1 MKSSNKILLFLSVL
15 IFMNSINAFAYKDGI
30 HFYLTY
36 SLAYWCGLDDYSF
49 DEESTEAYAIAWAN
63 ATTDDVSETDPGVR
77 PDQWFDSSRPEIR
90 RRFHFPVNH
99 FGEVVSRGSDSAY
112 RNVQY
117 AIGLNRR
124 RSSEIFAF
132 GIGIHTLQDSWSH
145 EGYGPEVGHA
155 WTTEPDYPHSDPN
168 RAVEMAE
175 ASWQMLDRWMLK
187 SHHKHCKIQFQEV
200 ASLVK
205 TWSQTYLGNTESLN
219 EAWKKNAEAVAQ
231 KPVPRYLK
239 SNDERWLE
247 QFLLSAKKLWPESTS
262 VLEMKF
268 YQEF

>member
-1 MKSSNKILLFLSVL
+1 MKSSLKILLFLSVL
-15 IFMNSINAFAYKDGI
+15 ILTNSINAFAYKDGI

-36 SLAYWCGLDDYSF
+36 SLAYWCGLDEYPF
-49 DEESTEAYAIAWAN
+49 DQDSSEAYAIAWAD

-77 PDQWFDSSRPEIR
+77 PDQWFDASRPEVR
-90 RRFHFPVNH
+90 RRFHFPVDH
-99 FGEVVSRGSDSAY
+99 FGEVVARGSDPAF

-117 AIGLNRR
+117 AMRLNRP
-124 RSSEIFAF
+124 RSNEVFAF

-187 SHHKHCKIQFQEV
+187 NHKKHCRIHFEEI
-200 ASLVK
+200 ANLVK
-205 TWSQTYLGNTESLN
+205 TWSQTYVGNTESLN
-219 EAWKKNAEAVAQ
+219 ESWRKNAEAVAQ
-231 KPVPRYLK
+231 KSVPRDLK
-239 SNDERWLE
+239 SKDQRWLD
-247 QFLLSAKKLWPESTS
+247 QFLDSARKLWPEPTAG
-262 VLEMKF
+262 LEMKF
-268 YQEF
+268 HQEF